1 MELFIIQQE
10 KPMWSNRIE
19 KLAKFSLAA
28 MVVAAVV
35 LFGWAWRDSELGSA
49 GSFPA
54 QSLRIG
60 FHTISFL

>member
-1 MELFIIQQE
+1 
-10 KPMWSNRIE
+10 MWSNRIE

-35 LFGWAWRDSELGSA
+35 LFGWAWRDSELGPAS
-49 GSFPA
+49 SFPA